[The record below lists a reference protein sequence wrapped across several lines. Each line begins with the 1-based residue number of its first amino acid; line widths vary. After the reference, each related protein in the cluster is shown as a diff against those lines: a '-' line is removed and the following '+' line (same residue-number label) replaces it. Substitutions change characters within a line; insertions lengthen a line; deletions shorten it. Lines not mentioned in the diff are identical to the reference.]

1 MAKIIVSCRFQKSA
15 KDMADLIRYMA
26 TREGVEKLPDT
37 KNYNIAKQA
46 PLFCL
51 VSPSVRFVEQ
61 RRVCTRP
68 DCLRGVGHLSQ
79 FVGDNPFCQV

>member
-1 MAKIIVSCRFQKSA
+1 MRSVNSE
-15 KDMADLIRYMA
+15 IRA
-26 TREGVEKLPDT
+26 
-37 KNYNIAKQA
+37 
-46 PLFCL
+46 LFRC
-51 VSPSVRFVEQ
+51 VSPCVRFVEQ